1 MRRRLWAF
9 LPGCCLLMAAS
20 FAVAAPDTASFAA
33 GNAAYQRAQYEAAR
47 QHYLAQWQQGSVTP
61 ALLYNLGNVA
71 LKLEQPGW
79 AVLYYQR
86 AALQAPRDRDLRA
99 NLAVAL
105 ASRRVPAASEP
116 PGWLQAV
123 WQAMRGYFSLNEL
136 AAVAL
141 LLYLA
146 CCGLLIAQLREG
158 HFRRRHVWVLT
169 AGLTTMLLFAA
180 LAFSAWQT
188 DYHPSRAVVVAE
200 ATLYSG
206 PADTFPAVRAM
217 YAGEQA
223 RILRTE
229 GFWREIE
236 LENRTRGWALQSAVE
251 PVRPPSGGAG

>member
-1 MRRRLWAF
+1 MHRHLGSLLLA
-9 LPGCCLLMAAS
+9 PCLLMIAS
-20 FAVAAPDTASFAA
+20 LAGAAPDTASFAA
-33 GNAAYQRAQYEAAR
+33 GNAAYQRGDYETAR
-47 QHYLAQWQQGSVTP
+47 QQYLAQWQRGTITP
-61 ALLYNLGNVA
+61 ALLYNLGNTA

-79 AVLYYQR
+79 AVLYYER

-116 PGWLQAV
+116 PGTLQVV
-123 WQAMRGYFSLNEL
+123 WQAMRGFFSLNEL

-146 CCGLLIAQLREG
+146 CSALLIAQLREG

-169 AGLTTMLLFAA
+169 AGLTVMVLFAA

-188 DYHPSRAVVVAE
+188 DYHPSRAVVVAD

-206 PADTFPAVRAM
+206 PADTFPSVRAV
-217 YAGEQA
+217 YPGEQT

-236 LENRTRGWALQSAVE
+236 LENRTRGWTLQSAVE